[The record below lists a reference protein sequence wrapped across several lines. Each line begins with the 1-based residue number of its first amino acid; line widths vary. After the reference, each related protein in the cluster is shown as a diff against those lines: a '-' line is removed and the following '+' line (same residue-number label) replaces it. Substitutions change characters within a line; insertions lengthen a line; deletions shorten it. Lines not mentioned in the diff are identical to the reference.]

1 MTVYCEGV
9 GILDLEGGMLVF
21 AREPL
26 KLEVDVVGTNCSFL
40 ENHKHTHVKTV
51 QIKECKWN

>member
-21 AREPL
+21 AGEPL

-51 QIKECKWN
+51 KIKECI